1 MVEEPTN
8 NKTPDVGEKDLPSV
22 GQLEQ
27 TLSVYN
33 EVRAAVDGFF
43 KDKIEAIEGAIEA
56 QKKAEEAKKKNN
68 NYMHLELPKPKENDK
83 VGPYVWLFRE
93 LIKTEVGGFQE
104 WDTEIT
110 NTIGR
115 LIEIEC
121 ERILKTR
128 CEVTR
133 KTIRETALK
142 VLSRAYEVCQIGF
155 IFHKTF

>member
-27 TLSVYN
+27 TLSAYM

-43 KDKIEAIEGAIEA
+43 KDRIEAIEGAIEA

-68 NYMHLELPKPKENDK
+68 NYVHLELPKPKENDK

-93 LIKTEVGGFQE
+93 LIKTEVGGDIKGLRIESKDDRIGYEFTLVNIAKRNKILGWFKWVE
-104 WDTEIT
+104 EATEV
-110 NTIGR
+110 
-115 LIEIEC
+115 
-121 ERILKTR
+121 K
-128 CEVTR
+128 
-133 KTIRETALK
+133 KA
-142 VLSRAYEVCQIGF
+142 
-155 IFHKTF
+155 

>member
-27 TLSVYN
+27 RLSVYM

-68 NYMHLELPKPKENDK
+68 NYVHLELPKPKENDK

-93 LIKTEVGGFQE
+93 LIKTEVGGDIKSLRIESKDDRIEYEFTLVNLAKRNKILGWFKWVE
-104 WDTEIT
+104 EATEV
-110 NTIGR
+110 
-115 LIEIEC
+115 
-121 ERILKTR
+121 K
-128 CEVTR
+128 
-133 KTIRETALK
+133 KA
-142 VLSRAYEVCQIGF
+142 
-155 IFHKTF
+155 